1 MQQVFKTDPST
12 NISKCCVVVAGMID
26 DDSDNKQSG
35 VHVTQKPRTLHFD
48 TSKGEQPFLMSPG
61 FEPWSVPPSVGEF
74 TITLLGARI
83 TPSTI
88 IARIHIL

>member
-35 VHVTQKPRTLHFD
+35 VRVTQKPQDTAFRHEQRRATFFD
-48 TSKGEQPFLMSPG
+48 ATR
-61 FEPWSVPPSVGEF
+61 V
-74 TITLLGARI
+74 
-83 TPSTI
+83 
-88 IARIHIL
+88 